1 MANYQVIAREMK
13 GTSVTGYVLDNGNAK
28 MRVDLDQ
35 MAFLVG
41 RNLVDNCEGKIFR
54 DTLSISGINGLR
66 LNKLPTIKSQD
77 TDDNKVKG
85 SYAVT
90 DDAINKKPE
99 VLYNI
104 TGIVKKGRVTIA
116 YDTDKMGELS
126 REQVVKDAVD
136 DKVGNLTTQMYN
148 GNVLLRGVG
157 INIKSLPIRQIESE
171 KSVDNKG
178 TKADNVWIST
188 VEEVFKECGIVK
200 LKGDFLSHNIESNV
214 KRSGRSGKDLN
225 IHLKDKDTDREFI
238 FEAHER
244 GLDGEFRCIAR
255 SIPEDAGTWEANIDV
270 NITNN
275 KVEIQGA
282 ILCVI
287 DSALE
292 QFNMTNSTNASDMKY
307 KHTHLV
313 EAMSYINTVKR
324 EFRRCQGRD
333 LMEKFVGVGKGDLS
347 EDIYNKGLKVS
358 YLCGNSRTK
367 NKVSFIAEVIDD
379 YSKEEEKANNVTKVK
394 LYIDIVQDN
403 EHKVTDTF
411 ILEQAK
417 YPRDNTVS
425 DVITRFI
432 KIAFD
437 KISNDKIVDANELDR
452 YTTELNKFRDNIGDD
467 IRVYTTYFSTDT
479 NGVHFVDI
487 NINLNTVSGRHKAYA
502 CKFTVEPN
510 GTARFVV
517 PNGENLEASDVK
529 LIELLNKVL
538 VKYKDKNLGDALAI
552 SVRKY
557 MHKLYEI
564 A

>member
-1 MANYQVIAREMK
+1 MGNYTVEAREMK
-13 GTSVTGYVLDNGNAK
+13 GTYVTGYVLNNGSSK

-41 RNLVDNCEGKIFR
+41 RGLVDNCEGRIFR
-54 DTLSISGINGLR
+54 DTVAIGGLNGLK
-66 LNKLPTIKSQD
+66 LNKLPSIKSKD
-77 TDDNKVKG
+77 TEGNKVKG
-85 SYAVT
+85 SYSVT
-90 DDAINKKPE
+90 DDDINSKNEP
-99 VLYNI
+99 LYNI
-104 TGIVKKGRVTIA
+104 TGILKNGRVTVA
-116 YDTDKMGELS
+116 YSTDKNGIVS
-126 REQVVKDAVD
+126 REQVVQDAVD

-148 GNVLLRGVG
+148 GHVLLRGVG
-157 INIKSLPIRQIESE
+157 INIKSLPVRQIESG
-171 KSVDNKG
+171 KSVANKG
-178 TKADNVWIST
+178 TKADNWWVST
-188 VEEVFKECGIVK
+188 VEEVFKECGIIK
-200 LKGDFLSHNIESNV
+200 LKGEFLGYNIESNV
-214 KRSGRSGKDLN
+214 KRSGKDLN
-225 IHLKDKDTDREFI
+225 IHLKDKDNDREFI

-244 GLDGEFRCIAR
+244 DLGGEFRGMAR

-292 QFNMTNSTNASDMKY
+292 QFNMTNSTNASDMEY

-313 EAMSYINTVKR
+313 EAMNYLNTVKR
-324 EFRRCQGRD
+324 EFKRCKGRD

-347 EDIYNKGLKVS
+347 EDTYNKGLKVN
-358 YLCGNSRTK
+358 YLCGNSKTK

-452 YTTELNKFRDNIGDD
+452 YTTELNKFRDNIGDS
-467 IRVYTTYFSTDT
+467 IRVYTTYFNTDT
-479 NGVHFVDI
+479 NGVHFIDI
-487 NINLNTVSGRHKAYA
+487 NINLNTVSGRHKSHA
-502 CKFTVEPN
+502 CKLTVEPN
-510 GTARFVV
+510 GTARFIA
-517 PNGENLEASDVK
+517 PNGVNLETSDLK

-538 VKYKDKNLGDALAI
+538 VKYKDKNLGDALAS

-564 A
+564 T